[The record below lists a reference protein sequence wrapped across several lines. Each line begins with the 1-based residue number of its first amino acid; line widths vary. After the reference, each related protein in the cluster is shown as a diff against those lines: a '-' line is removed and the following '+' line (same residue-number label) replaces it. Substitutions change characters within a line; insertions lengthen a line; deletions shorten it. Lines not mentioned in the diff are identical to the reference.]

1 MPPAVHRIALG
12 ELPPGG
18 LRVRLGDVPWTDASF
33 QLLAFLNLPDAR
45 LDAAGIDDPRFA
57 GAFFMYGAGERS
69 DPERRIS
76 LAGAIP
82 VEPALIARAGRP
94 AQNELV
100 LVPFDLAGRR
110 LQEMPVAIS
119 GVDLEP
125 LP

>member
-1 MPPAVHRIALG
+1 MPPAVQRIELG
-12 ELPPGG
+12 DLPPAG

-33 QLLAFLNLPDAR
+33 QLLAFLNLPDEG
-45 LDAAGIDDPRFA
+45 LDTADMDDPRFA

-69 DPERRIS
+69 DPGRRIS

-82 VEPALIARAGRP
+82 VRPELIARAGR
-94 AQNELV
+94 AGRNELV

-110 LQEMPVAIS
+110 LDEMPVEVS
-119 GVDLEP
+119 GIDLEP

>member
-1 MPPAVHRIALG
+1 MPRPVYRIALG

-18 LRVRLGDVPWTDASF
+18 LRVRLGDVPWTDESF
-33 QLLAFLNLPDAR
+33 QLLAFLNLPDEQ
-45 LDAAGIDDPRFA
+45 LDAAAIDDPRFA

-69 DPERRIS
+69 DPEQRIS

-82 VEPALIARAGRP
+82 VEPELIARAGRT
-94 AQNELV
+94 ARNELV
-100 LVPFDLAGRR
+100 LIPFDLAGRR
-110 LQEMPVAIS
+110 LEEMPVEIS